1 MIFFFESLSI
11 ICCKKYKEY
20 DGYLHEQQKP
30 SIIFMR
36 LFNKQG
42 RVELRGKPASIMG
55 TFGFDLRNSVILDT
69 LMFDLDII
77 TSFGIEGEM

>member
-1 MIFFFESLSI
+1 
-11 ICCKKYKEY
+11 
-20 DGYLHEQQKP
+20 
-30 SIIFMR
+30 
-36 LFNKQG
+36 
-42 RVELRGKPASIMG
+42 MG